1 MANIY
6 ELTSEFKTLWALME
20 EGTLGDD
27 MLTGAFE
34 TATEDLAAK
43 MEGYCKFIKNLESDI
58 EGLKAEEQRLH
69 AKRQTMENTVRRAK
83 SAMQDALNAA
93 GEKKLK
99 AGTWT
104 VALQQNPPRV
114 IIDEQYLENIPTR
127 YIIPQ
132 DPEVNKKLMME
143 DLKADPACKDLEGIA
158 HLECSE
164 SLRIK

>member
-1 MANIY
+1 MSNIY
-6 ELTSEFKTLWALME
+6 EMTSEFKTLWALME
-20 EGTLGDD
+20 EGTLDDD

-83 SAMQDALNAA
+83 AAMQDALTAA
-93 GEKKLK
+93 GEKKLE

-114 IIDEQYLENIPTR
+114 IIDAQYIEIIPAR

-132 DPEVNKKLMME
+132 EPEVNKKLMME

-158 HLECSE
+158 HLERSE